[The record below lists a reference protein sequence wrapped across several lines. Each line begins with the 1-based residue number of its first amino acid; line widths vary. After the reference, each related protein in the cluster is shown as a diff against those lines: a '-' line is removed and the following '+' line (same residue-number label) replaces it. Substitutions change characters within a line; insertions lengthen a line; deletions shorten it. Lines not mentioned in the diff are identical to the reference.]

1 MAESLMTP
9 SPKVDESAEEA
20 GYGAVFEGFT
30 GDNPDAAV
38 ESGQA
43 GSNTPIGDRAHPQK
57 QFVKQPSVDE
67 QKHDRAAEYQVE
79 DAHQASPAPGMESQR
94 VVVGNALA
102 DARRVA
108 EHSGMLGRG
117 RPGSPDVSAEPAAGD
132 QPAKQDSPFE
142 IYDDENDDEN
152 DAEMES
158 PASGKTPTLD
168 ESKVSEIHPEV
179 EPERDAELSD
189 LTENKPAVSEQVDM
203 AETSSEAMAEG
214 ESHALDGEVQSRGP
228 FLTRLKQF
236 SETIR
241 RERGAQ
247 AMFLIDD
254 EGQILIDEVEDS
266 RLVQVARTLAN
277 ASNRANRQT
286 SGAAAIGN
294 LNVKITTHSMLEVIP
309 VESRYGLLILGVI
322 FPAPIGSERVRQ
334 VAKEL
339 YDTVEPDS

>member
-1 MAESLMTP
+1 
-9 SPKVDESAEEA
+9 
-20 GYGAVFEGFT
+20 
-30 GDNPDAAV
+30 
-38 ESGQA
+38 
-43 GSNTPIGDRAHPQK
+43 
-57 QFVKQPSVDE
+57 
-67 QKHDRAAEYQVE
+67 
-79 DAHQASPAPGMESQR
+79 MESQR

-142 IYDDENDDEN
+142 IYDDEN